1 MNTAEDFARF
11 LGTMP
16 LNKKRGTAF
25 QNIGV
30 LLADLDFDFLT
41 QEHGVSSHEAIP
53 SCIYSSQEGKMR

>member
-1 MNTAEDFARF
+1 MNPALENARF

-16 LNKKRGTAF
+16 LNKKGGTAF

-30 LLADLDFDFLT
+30 LLADRDFDFLT
-41 QEHGVSSHEAIP
+41 QVHGVSSHEATP